1 MNPRQ
6 RTKNGI
12 LALSSSLP
20 ADKSSFVIRLIRQ
33 TNYGKFSKTSATVNQ
48 NCHDYKINWKTKKL
62 SQNSREP
69 DNYED
74 EI

>member
-1 MNPRQ
+1 M
-6 RTKNGI
+6 G
-12 LALSSSLP
+12 
-20 ADKSSFVIRLIRQ
+20 LIRH
-33 TNYGKFSKTSATVNQ
+33 TNCGKFCKTSATVNQ